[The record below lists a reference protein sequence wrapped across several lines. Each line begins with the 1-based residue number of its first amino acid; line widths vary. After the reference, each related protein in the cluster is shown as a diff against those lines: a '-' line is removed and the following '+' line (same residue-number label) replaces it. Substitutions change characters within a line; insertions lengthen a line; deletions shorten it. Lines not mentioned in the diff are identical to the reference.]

1 MTATY
6 DGILAVNSKAKSI
19 GACCRAMDEAAMRGQ
34 FYVSQKGSLMLR
46 RSDRPNAGQ
55 ECIACPFCGAR
66 VRTALRSMTIDV
78 ESPMYAAL
86 CEQAE
91 RGEGPLAVPEGM
103 E

>member
-66 VRTALRSMTIDV
+66 VRTALRSMTIDT